1 MKGDFA
7 MTNLVSAATAFRS
20 TINAY
25 EALKSCSTIVE
36 YENKIMAAISEA
48 IRRLCYNVSNIELIR
63 NDNMTR
69 EEFYA
74 CHRIL
79 EEKLEALG
87 YTTSVVVRNAG
98 EEYEEDCYDDCYGD
112 WYSRYSTQEYDA
124 MYITVDWKLD
134 AGKVDCWSDDEAK
147 NTFRDDLLTALAA
160 Q

>member
-1 MKGDFA
+1 

-25 EALKSCSTIVE
+25 EALKLCSTIVE
-36 YENKIMAAISEA
+36 YENKIMAAISKA

-74 CHRIL
+74 CRRIL

-87 YTTSVVVRNAG
+87 YTASIVMRNAG

-112 WYSRYSTQEYDA
+112 WYSRYLTQEYDA
-124 MYITVDWKLD
+124 MYITIDWKID
-134 AGKVDCWSDDEAK
+134 VDKVDCWADNETKD
-147 NTFRDDLLTALAA
+147 TFRDNLLTALAA